1 MGKRS
6 RHFRFTKKKSREEV
20 ERESN
25 RAMAASLLSK
35 MQDINALKE
44 MNDGQ
49 ADRTR

>member
-6 RHFRFTKKKSREEV
+6 RHFRITKKRSREEV
-20 ERESN
+20 EREAN
-25 RAMAASLLSK
+25 IAMATSLLHK
-35 MQDINALKE
+35 MNDINALKE

>member
-1 MGKRS
+1 
-6 RHFRFTKKKSREEV
+6 
-20 ERESN
+20 
-25 RAMAASLLSK
+25 MAASLLSK

>member
-6 RHFRFTKKKSREEV
+6 RHFRLTKKKSKEEV
-20 ERESN
+20 EREKNIAIAS
-25 RAMAASLLSK
+25 SLLSK
-35 MQDINALKE
+35 MSDIDALKE